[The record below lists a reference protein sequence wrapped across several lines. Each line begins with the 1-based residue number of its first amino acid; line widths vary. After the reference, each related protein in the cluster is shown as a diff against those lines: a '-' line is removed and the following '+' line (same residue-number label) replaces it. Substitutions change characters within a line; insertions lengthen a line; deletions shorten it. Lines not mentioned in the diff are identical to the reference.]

1 MMITREKKRV
11 VVSKH
16 MKLIA
21 ITEPIQKIAIEI
33 LYPLLLEKNIKKS
46 DLIRKCFLNENF
58 NDFKL
63 LSNNILANVF

>member
-1 MMITREKKRV
+1 MITREKKRV

-33 LYPLLLEKNIKKS
+33 LYPLLLEKKNQK
-46 DLIRKCFLNENF
+46 IRF
-58 NDFKL
+58 NSKMFFKRK
-63 LSNNILANVF
+63 F